1 MLTAKEARAM
11 TIDKDVIVNK
21 EVNKICKS
29 VAKLAKQGYTS
40 FALEN
45 GFIYPK
51 ETIRKLCELGY
62 TVTNSYS
69 GIIISW
75 KEEETKCE

>member
-11 TIDKDVIVNK
+11 TTNMDVVVNKDVNK
-21 EVNKICKS
+21 VCKT
-29 VAKLAKQGYTS
+29 VARLAKQGYTS

-62 TVTNSYS
+62 NITNGYS

-75 KEEETKCE
+75 KEEQDDLS

>member
-29 VAKLAKQGYTS
+29 VDKLAKQGYTS

-45 GFIYPK
+45 GLYIQKKQF
-51 ETIRKLCELGY
+51 R
-62 TVTNSYS
+62 NSANS
-69 GIIISW
+69 GTPLLIAIVV
-75 KEEETKCE
+75 

>member
-29 VAKLAKQGYTS
+29 VAKFAKQGYTS

-45 GFIYPK
+45 SFIYPK

-62 TVTNSYS
+62 TITNSYS

-75 KEEETKCE
+75 KEDETKYI

>member
-21 EVNKICKS
+21 DVNKVCKS
-29 VAKLAKQGYTS
+29 VAKFAKQGYTS

-62 TVTNSYS
+62 NISNGYS
-69 GIIISW
+69 GIVISW
-75 KEEETKCE
+75 KEDETKYE

>member
-45 GFIYPK
+45 SFIYPK
-51 ETIRKLCELGY
+51 ETIQKLCELGY

-75 KEEETKCE
+75 KEEETKYI

>member
-11 TIDKDVIVNK
+11 TTDKDVIVNK

-62 TVTNSYS
+62 IVTNSYS

-75 KEEETKCE
+75 KEEETKYI